1 MPLEPNGTPEAVVAT
16 AASSKNITVS
26 WNPVTADDR
35 NGIIKGYIV
44 NYQALPDG
52 DIIPKFRNI
61 ISEQQNDKQTVL
73 LDDLNEF
80 TNYSISVLAFTV
92 IGNGP
97 ASVAQVVE
105 TLEDS
110 KSLLIFLF
118 YMQRKIIYFY
128 FNELYLIGF
137 FFFFFTYVLSGEH
150 VRCSCES
157 AYFPPQWPVF
167 NSRT

>member
-61 ISEQQNDKQTVL
+61 TSEQQNDKQTVL

-97 ASVAQVVE
+97 ASGAQVVE

-110 KSLLIFLF
+110 KLLLTFIFYFLVLYVAEDNLFLF
-118 YMQRKIIYFY
+118 Q
-128 FNELYLIGF
+128 
-137 FFFFFTYVLSGEH
+137 
-150 VRCSCES
+150 
-157 AYFPPQWPVF
+157 
-167 NSRT
+167 